1 MNSEPLAP
9 RIGQPAGLRDA
20 PLKND
25 AGHATML
32 APYPYWLRYAG
43 LGGCRRRSCRELFQH
58 HAPKITDIERARWQ
72 RFREDVRAQRL
83 RAPLPRSS
91 RRTQHSLRV

>member
-1 MNSEPLAP
+1 MNEFRTACSKDWS
-9 RIGQPAGLRDA
+9 AGRA
-20 PLKND
+20 SGCAFKND

-32 APYPYWLRYAG
+32 APSPYWLRYAR

-58 HAPKITDIERARWQ
+58 HAPEITDIERARWQ

-83 RAPLPRSS
+83 ASDDRNES
-91 RRTQHSLRV
+91 RPAVDEA